1 MNRFIVAALAVCGIA
16 AGVVNAK
23 EYTLSSPDGHIR
35 LTVDTG
41 KRLAWSLM
49 HDSTKVIAPSPISLS
64 LSDGKVLGASPR
76 VKKVSTRKVDTSFAT
91 PFYKKSEVKDV
102 YNELTLRL
110 SDGLS
115 VIFRAYDDGAAYRL
129 SLDGKG
135 ARRVTSEEAM
145 FNFAGDYK
153 AFIPYVNDLRDA
165 DYPYSYSF
173 ESYYDESPISEMYAD
188 SLAIVPLLVELPHGK
203 KALIME
209 GDVEGYPGMFL
220 VKGENANSIEARFA
234 PEPLSEK
241 IGGFSE
247 LNLIPVE
254 TAPYIAKLEG
264 PVTLP
269 WRAVTVVT
277 SDSQLADSDM
287 AQRLASPSRIADTSW
302 IKPGKVA
309 WDWWNNWNVTGVDF
323 PAGINTPTYKYY
335 IDFAAENGL
344 EYIIVDEG
352 WSRESLMSPVEGID
366 IAELARYGKEK
377 GVGVI
382 LWARWRDVDKE
393 MDVAFPHY
401 AGLGIA
407 GFKVD
412 FFDRDDRRVIESM
425 TRIADAAARNRLLL
439 DLHGMKATGIQRTY
453 PNVVNFEGVKGLEN
467 YKWLPV
473 VDGKP
478 GIDVMRYDVTAP
490 FIRMAAGPM
499 DYTPGAM
506 TNAAPGNYRSIND
519 TPMSFGTRA
528 HQLAMYVV
536 YEAPLQML
544 ADSPGAYR
552 NNPESLRFIS
562 AIPTVFDETRVLAG
576 EVGEYIAVA
585 RRKGDTWYV
594 GALTSLT
601 PRDLKIPLSF
611 LAPGVTYNAVTMSD
625 GVNVNRNGA
634 DCSREERRVTSGS
647 ELDAAMA
654 SGGGFAAIITPA
666 KQSE

>member
-23 EYTLSSPDGHIR
+23 EYTLSSPDGHLR
-35 LTVDTG
+35 LTVDAG
-41 KRLAWSLM
+41 KRLTWSLM
-49 HDSTKVIAPSPISLS
+49 HDSTTVIAPSPISLS
-64 LSDGKVLGASPR
+64 ISDGKVLGASPR

-135 ARRVTSEEAM
+135 ARRVTSEEAV

-352 WSRESLMSPVEGID
+352 WSLESLMSPVEGID

-478 GIDVMRYDVTAP
+478 GVDVMRYDVTAP

-634 DCSREERRVTSGS
+634 DCRREERRVTSGS

>member
-23 EYTLSSPDGHIR
+23 EYTLSSPDGHVR
-35 LTVDTG
+35 LTVDAG
-41 KRLAWSLM
+41 KRLTWSLM
-49 HDSTKVIAPSPISLS
+49 HDSTKVITSSPISLS

-425 TRIADAAARNRLLL
+425 TRIADAAASNRLLL

-478 GIDVMRYDVTAP
+478 GVDVMRYDVTAP

-506 TNAAPGNYRSIND
+506 TNAASGNYRSIND

-536 YEAPLQML
+536 YEAQLQML

-552 NNPESLRFIS
+552 SNPESLRFIS

-601 PRDLKIPLSF
+601 PRDLKIQLSF

-634 DCSREERRVTSGS
+634 DCRREERRVTSCS

>member
-23 EYTLSSPDGHIR
+23 EYTLSSPDGHLR
-35 LTVDTG
+35 LTVDAG
-41 KRLAWSLM
+41 KRLTWSLM

-135 ARRVTSEEAM
+135 ARRVTSEEAV

-188 SLAIVPLLVELPHGK
+188 SLAIVPLLVEFPHGK

-478 GIDVMRYDVTAP
+478 GVDVMRYDVTAP

-506 TNAAPGNYRSIND
+506 TNAAAGNYRSIND

-634 DCSREERRVTSGS
+634 DCRREERRVTSCS

>member
-287 AQRLASPSRIADTSW
+287 AQRLASPSRIADASW

-352 WSRESLMSPVEGID
+352 WSLESLMSPVEGID

-439 DLHGMKATGIQRTY
+439 DLHGMKATGIQRIY

-478 GIDVMRYDVTAP
+478 GVDVMRYDVTAP

-552 NNPESLRFIS
+552 SNPESLRFIS

-585 RRKGDTWYV
+585 RRKGDKWYV

-611 LAPGVTYNAVTMSD
+611 LTPGVTYDAVTMSD

-634 DCSREERRVTSGS
+634 DCRREERRVTSCS

-654 SGGGFAAIITPA
+654 SGGGFAAIITPT

>member
-23 EYTLSSPDGHIR
+23 EYTLSSPDGHLR
-35 LTVDTG
+35 LTVDAG
-41 KRLAWSLM
+41 KRLTWSLM

-64 LSDGKVLGASPR
+64 ISDGKVLGASPR

-287 AQRLASPSRIADTSW
+287 AQRLASPSRIADTNW

-393 MDVAFPHY
+393 MDEAFPHY

-425 TRIADAAARNRLLL
+425 TKIADAAARNRLLL

-478 GIDVMRYDVTAP
+478 GVDVMRYDVTAP

-552 NNPESLRFIS
+552 SNPESLRFIS

-611 LAPGVTYNAVTMSD
+611 LAPGVAYNAVTMSD

-634 DCSREERRVTSGS
+634 DCRREERRVTSAG

>member
-23 EYTLSSPDGHIR
+23 EYTLSSPDGHLR
-35 LTVDTG
+35 LTVDAG
-41 KRLAWSLM
+41 KRLTWSLM

-64 LSDGKVLGASPR
+64 ISDGKVLGASPR

-135 ARRVTSEEAM
+135 AHRVTSEEAV
-145 FNFAGDYK
+145 FNFTGDYK
-153 AFIPYVNDLRDA
+153 SFIPYVNDLRDA

-287 AQRLASPSRIADTSW
+287 AQRLASPSRIADTNW

-352 WSRESLMSPVEGID
+352 WSLESLMSPVEGID

-552 NNPESLRFIS
+552 SNPESLRFIS

-611 LAPGVTYNAVTMSD
+611 LAPGVAYNAVTMSD

-634 DCSREERRVTSGS
+634 DCRREERRVTSAG

>member
-23 EYTLSSPDGHIR
+23 EYTLSSPDGHVR
-35 LTVDTG
+35 LTVDAG
-41 KRLAWSLM
+41 KRLTWSLM
-49 HDSTKVIAPSPISLS
+49 HDSTTVIAPSPIS
-64 LSDGKVLGASPR
+64 
-76 VKKVSTRKVDTSFAT
+76 
-91 PFYKKSEVKDV
+91 
-102 YNELTLRL
+102 
-110 SDGLS
+110 
-115 VIFRAYDDGAAYRL
+115 L

-135 ARRVTSEEAM
+135 ARRVTSEEAV
-145 FNFAGDYK
+145 FNFADDYK

-478 GIDVMRYDVTAP
+478 GVDVMRYDVTAP

-506 TNAAPGNYRSIND
+506 TNAAAGNYRSIND

-634 DCSREERRVTSGS
+634 DCRREERRVTSCS

>member
-23 EYTLSSPDGHIR
+23 EYTLSSPDGHLR

-41 KRLAWSLM
+41 KRLTWSLM
-49 HDSTKVIAPSPISLS
+49 HDSTKVIVPSPISLS

-220 VKGENANSIEARFA
+220 VKGKNANSIEARFA

-247 LNLIPVE
+247 LNLIPVK

-277 SDSQLADSDM
+277 SDSKLADSDM

-344 EYIIVDEG
+344 EYIIIDEG

-552 NNPESLRFIS
+552 SNPESLRFIS

-611 LAPGVTYNAVTMSD
+611 LAPGVAYNAVTMSD

-634 DCSREERRVTSGS
+634 DCRREERRVTSCS

>member
-23 EYTLSSPDGHIR
+23 EYTLSSPDGHVR
-35 LTVDTG
+35 LTVDAG
-41 KRLAWSLM
+41 KRLTWSLM
-49 HDSTKVIAPSPISLS
+49 HDSTTVIVPSPISLS

-76 VKKVSTRKVDTSFAT
+76 VKKVSTRKVDTSFVT

-220 VKGENANSIEARFA
+220 VKGKNANSIEARFA

-254 TAPYIAKLEG
+254 TAPYIAEIEG

-478 GIDVMRYDVTAP
+478 GVDVMRYDVTAP

-552 NNPESLRFIS
+552 SNPESLRFIS

-611 LAPGVTYNAVTMSD
+611 LAPGVAYNAVTMSD

-634 DCSREERRVTSGS
+634 DCRREERRVTSCS

>member
-23 EYTLSSPDGHIR
+23 EYTLSSPDGHVR
-35 LTVDTG
+35 LTVDAG
-41 KRLAWSLM
+41 KRLTWSLM

-135 ARRVTSEEAM
+135 ARCVTSEEAV

-153 AFIPYVNDLRDA
+153 AFIPYINDLRDA

-393 MDVAFPHY
+393 MDEAFPHY

-425 TRIADAAARNRLLL
+425 TKIADAAARNRLLL

-478 GIDVMRYDVTAP
+478 GVDVMRYDVTAP

>member
-23 EYTLSSPDGHIR
+23 EYTLSSPDAHVR
-35 LTVDTG
+35 LTVDAG
-41 KRLAWSLM
+41 KRLTWSLM
-49 HDSTKVIAPSPISLS
+49 HDSTTVIAPSPISLS

-254 TAPYIAKLEG
+254 TASYIAEIEG
-264 PVTLP
+264 TVTLP
-269 WRAVTVVT
+269 WRAVTVAT

-344 EYIIVDEG
+344 EYIIIDEG

-552 NNPESLRFIS
+552 SNPESLRFIS

-611 LAPGVTYNAVTMSD
+611 LAPGVAYNAVTMSD

-634 DCSREERRVTSGS
+634 DCRREERRVTSCS

>member
-23 EYTLSSPDGHIR
+23 EYTLSSPDGHLR
-35 LTVDTG
+35 LTVDAG
-41 KRLAWSLM
+41 KRLTWSLM

-135 ARRVTSEEAM
+135 ARRVTSEEAV

-254 TAPYIAKLEG
+254 TASYIAEIEG
-264 PVTLP
+264 TVTLP
-269 WRAVTVVT
+269 WRAVTVAT

-335 IDFAAENGL
+335 IDFATENGL
-344 EYIIVDEG
+344 EYIIIDEG

-478 GIDVMRYDVTAP
+478 GVDVMRYDVTAP

-506 TNAAPGNYRSIND
+506 TNAAAGNYRSIND

-552 NNPESLRFIS
+552 SNPESLRFIS

-585 RRKGDTWYV
+585 RREGDTWYV

-611 LAPGVTYNAVTMSD
+611 LAPGVAYNAVTMSD

-634 DCSREERRVTSGS
+634 DCRREERRVTSGS

>member
-23 EYTLSSPDGHIR
+23 EYTLSSPDGHLR
-35 LTVDTG
+35 LTVDAG
-41 KRLAWSLM
+41 KRLTWSLM

-64 LSDGKVLGASPR
+64 ISDGKVLGASPR

-287 AQRLASPSRIADTSW
+287 AQRLASPSRIADTNW

-393 MDVAFPHY
+393 MDEAFPHY

-425 TRIADAAARNRLLL
+425 TKIADAAARNRLLL

-478 GIDVMRYDVTAP
+478 GVDVMRYDVTAP

-552 NNPESLRFIS
+552 SNPESLRFIS

-594 GALTSLT
+594 GALTLLT

-611 LAPGVTYNAVTMSD
+611 LAPGVAYNAVTMSD

-634 DCSREERRVTSGS
+634 DCRREERRVTSAG

>member
-23 EYTLSSPDGHIR
+23 EYTLSSPDGHLR
-35 LTVDTG
+35 LTVDAG
-41 KRLAWSLM
+41 KRLTWSLM

-64 LSDGKVLGASPR
+64 ISDGKVLGASPR

-135 ARRVTSEEAM
+135 AHRVTSEEAV
-145 FNFAGDYK
+145 FNFTGDYK
-153 AFIPYVNDLRDA
+153 SFIPYVNDLRDA

-264 PVTLP
+264 PATLP
-269 WRAVTVVT
+269 WRAVTVTT

-344 EYIIVDEG
+344 EYIIIDEG

-552 NNPESLRFIS
+552 SNPESLRFIS

-611 LAPGVTYNAVTMSD
+611 LAPGVAYNAVTMSD

-634 DCSREERRVTSGS
+634 DCRREERRVTSAG

>member
-23 EYTLSSPDGHIR
+23 EYTLSSPDGHLR
-35 LTVDTG
+35 LTVDAG
-41 KRLAWSLM
+41 KRLTWSLM

-64 LSDGKVLGASPR
+64 ISDGKVLGASPR

-135 ARRVTSEEAM
+135 ARRVTSEEAV

-287 AQRLASPSRIADTSW
+287 AQRLASPSRIADTNW

-352 WSRESLMSPVEGID
+352 WSLESLMSPVEGID

-552 NNPESLRFIS
+552 SNPESLRFIS

-611 LAPGVTYNAVTMSD
+611 LAPGVAYNAVTMSD

-634 DCSREERRVTSGS
+634 DCRREERRVTSAG

>member
-23 EYTLSSPDGHIR
+23 EYTLSSPDGHLR
-35 LTVDTG
+35 LTVDAG
-41 KRLAWSLM
+41 KRLTWSLM

-64 LSDGKVLGASPR
+64 ISDGKVLGASPR

-135 ARRVTSEEAM
+135 ARRVTSEEAV

-277 SDSQLADSDM
+277 SDSKLADSDM

-309 WDWWNNWNVTGVDF
+309 WDWWNNWNVTGIDF

-425 TRIADAAARNRLLL
+425 TRIADAAASNRLLL

-478 GIDVMRYDVTAP
+478 GVDVMRYDVTAP

-552 NNPESLRFIS
+552 SNPESLRFIS

-601 PRDLKIPLSF
+601 PRDLKIQLSF

-634 DCSREERRVTSGS
+634 DCRREERRVTSAG
-647 ELDAAMA
+647 ELDAAMT

>member
-23 EYTLSSPDGHIR
+23 EYTLSSPDGHLR
-35 LTVDTG
+35 LTVDAG
-41 KRLAWSLM
+41 KRLTWSLM

-135 ARRVTSEEAM
+135 ARRVTSEEAV
-145 FNFAGDYK
+145 FNFAGDYN

-277 SDSQLADSDM
+277 SDSQLAESDM

-393 MDVAFPHY
+393 MDEAFPHY

-425 TRIADAAARNRLLL
+425 TKIADAAARNRLLL

-478 GIDVMRYDVTAP
+478 GVDVMRYDVTAP

-634 DCSREERRVTSGS
+634 DCRREERRVTSGS

>member
-23 EYTLSSPDGHIR
+23 EYTLSSPDGHLR
-35 LTVDTG
+35 LTVDAG
-41 KRLAWSLM
+41 KRLTWSLM

-110 SDGLS
+110 SNGLS

-135 ARRVTSEEAM
+135 ARRVTSEEAV

-264 PVTLP
+264 TVTLP

-393 MDVAFPHY
+393 MDEAFPHY

-425 TRIADAAARNRLLL
+425 TKIADAAARNRLLL

-478 GIDVMRYDVTAP
+478 GVDVMRYDVTAP

-552 NNPESLRFIS
+552 SNPESLRFIS

-611 LAPGVTYNAVTMSD
+611 LAPGVAYNAVTMSD

-634 DCSREERRVTSGS
+634 DCRREERRVTSGS

>member
-23 EYTLSSPDGHIR
+23 EYTLSSPDGHLR
-35 LTVDTG
+35 LTVDAG
-41 KRLAWSLM
+41 KRLTWSLM

-135 ARRVTSEEAM
+135 ARRVTSEEAV

-188 SLAIVPLLVELPHGK
+188 SLAIVPLLVEFPHGK

-478 GIDVMRYDVTAP
+478 GVDVMRYDVTAP

-506 TNAAPGNYRSIND
+506 TNAAAGNYRSIND

-552 NNPESLRFIS
+552 SNPESLRFIS

-634 DCSREERRVTSGS
+634 DSRREERRVTSCS

>member
-35 LTVDTG
+35 LTVDAG

-135 ARRVTSEEAM
+135 ARRVTSEEAV
-145 FNFAGDYK
+145 FNFAGDYR

-287 AQRLASPSRIADTSW
+287 AQRLASPSRIADTNW

-393 MDVAFPHY
+393 MDEAFPHY

-425 TRIADAAARNRLLL
+425 TKIADAAARNRLLL

-478 GIDVMRYDVTAP
+478 GVDVMRYDVTAP

-506 TNAAPGNYRSIND
+506 TNAASGNYRSIND

-536 YEAPLQML
+536 YEAQLQML

-552 NNPESLRFIS
+552 SNPESLRFIS

-601 PRDLKIPLSF
+601 PRDLKIQLSF

-634 DCSREERRVTSGS
+634 DCRREERRVTSCS

>member
-23 EYTLSSPDGHIR
+23 EYTLSSPDGHVR
-35 LTVDTG
+35 LTVDAG
-41 KRLAWSLM
+41 KRLTWSLM
-49 HDSTKVIAPSPISLS
+49 HDSTTVIAPSPISLS

-135 ARRVTSEEAM
+135 ARRVTSEEAV

-220 VKGENANSIEARFA
+220 VKGKNANSIEARFA

-254 TAPYIAKLEG
+254 TASYIAEIEG
-264 PVTLP
+264 TVTLP
-269 WRAVTVVT
+269 WRAVTVAT

-344 EYIIVDEG
+344 EYIIIDEG

-478 GIDVMRYDVTAP
+478 GVDVMRYDVTAP

-552 NNPESLRFIS
+552 SNPESLRFIS

-611 LAPGVTYNAVTMSD
+611 LAPGVAYNAVTMSD

-634 DCSREERRVTSGS
+634 DCRREERRVTSCS

>member
-23 EYTLSSPDGHIR
+23 EYTLSSPDGHLR
-35 LTVDTG
+35 LTVDAG
-41 KRLAWSLM
+41 KRLTWSLM
-49 HDSTKVIAPSPISLS
+49 HDSTTVIAPSPISLS

-115 VIFRAYDDGAAYRL
+115 VIFRAYDDCAAYRL

-254 TAPYIAKLEG
+254 TASYIAEIEG
-264 PVTLP
+264 TVTLP
-269 WRAVTVVT
+269 WRAVTVAT

-344 EYIIVDEG
+344 EYIIIDEG

-478 GIDVMRYDVTAP
+478 GVDVMRYDVTAP

-506 TNAAPGNYRSIND
+506 TNAAAGNYRSIND

-634 DCSREERRVTSGS
+634 DCRREERRVTSCS

>member
-23 EYTLSSPDGHIR
+23 EYTLSSPDGHVR
-35 LTVDTG
+35 LTVDAG
-41 KRLAWSLM
+41 KRLTWSLM
-49 HDSTKVIAPSPISLS
+49 HDSTTVIAPSPISLS

-135 ARRVTSEEAM
+135 ARRVTSEEAV

-220 VKGENANSIEARFA
+220 VKGKNANSIEARFA

-254 TAPYIAKLEG
+254 TASYIAEIEG
-264 PVTLP
+264 TVTLP
-269 WRAVTVVT
+269 WRAVTVAT

-344 EYIIVDEG
+344 EYIIIDEG

-552 NNPESLRFIS
+552 SNPESLRFIS

-634 DCSREERRVTSGS
+634 DCRREERRVTSCS

>member
-23 EYTLSSPDGHIR
+23 EYTLSSPDGHVR
-35 LTVDTG
+35 LTVDAG
-41 KRLAWSLM
+41 KRLTWSLM
-49 HDSTKVIAPSPISLS
+49 HDSTTVIAPSPISLS

-135 ARRVTSEEAM
+135 ARRVTSEEAV

-220 VKGENANSIEARFA
+220 VKGKNANSIEARFA

-254 TAPYIAKLEG
+254 TASYIAEIEG
-264 PVTLP
+264 TVTLP
-269 WRAVTVVT
+269 WRAVTVAT

-344 EYIIVDEG
+344 EYIIIDEG

-552 NNPESLRFIS
+552 SNPESLRFIS

-611 LAPGVTYNAVTMSD
+611 LAPGVAYNAVTMSD

-634 DCSREERRVTSGS
+634 DCRREERRVTSCS

>member
-23 EYTLSSPDGHIR
+23 EYTLSSPDGHVR
-35 LTVDTG
+35 LTVDAG
-41 KRLAWSLM
+41 KRLTWSLM
-49 HDSTKVIAPSPISLS
+49 HDSTTVIAPSPISLS

-254 TAPYIAKLEG
+254 TASYIAEIEG
-264 PVTLP
+264 TVTLP
-269 WRAVTVVT
+269 WRAVTVAT

-344 EYIIVDEG
+344 EYIIIDEG

-552 NNPESLRFIS
+552 SNPESLRFIS

-611 LAPGVTYNAVTMSD
+611 LAPGVAYNAVTMSD

-634 DCSREERRVTSGS
+634 DCRREERRVTSCS

>member
-23 EYTLSSPDGHIR
+23 EYTLSSPDGHLR

-41 KRLAWSLM
+41 KRLTWSLM
-49 HDSTKVIAPSPISLS
+49 HDSTKVIVPSPISLS

-135 ARRVTSEEAM
+135 ARRVTSEEAV
-145 FNFAGDYK
+145 FNFAGDYR

-287 AQRLASPSRIADTSW
+287 AQRLASPSRIADTNW

-393 MDVAFPHY
+393 MDEAFPHY

-425 TRIADAAARNRLLL
+425 TKIADAAARNRLLL

-478 GIDVMRYDVTAP
+478 GVDVMRYDVTAP

-506 TNAAPGNYRSIND
+506 TNAASGNYRSIND

-536 YEAPLQML
+536 YEAQLQML

-552 NNPESLRFIS
+552 SNPESLRFIS

-601 PRDLKIPLSF
+601 PRDLKIQLSF

-634 DCSREERRVTSGS
+634 DCRREERRVTSCS

>member
-23 EYTLSSPDGHIR
+23 EYTLSSPDGHLR
-35 LTVDTG
+35 LTVDAG
-41 KRLAWSLM
+41 KRLTWSLM

-135 ARRVTSEEAM
+135 ARRVTSEEAV

-188 SLAIVPLLVELPHGK
+188 SLAIVPLLVEFPHGK

-478 GIDVMRYDVTAP
+478 GVDVMRYDVTAP

-506 TNAAPGNYRSIND
+506 TNAAAGNYRSIND

-552 NNPESLRFIS
+552 SNPESLRFIS

-634 DCSREERRVTSGS
+634 DCRREERRVTSCS

>member
-23 EYTLSSPDGHIR
+23 EYTLSSPDGHVR
-35 LTVDTG
+35 LTVDAG
-41 KRLAWSLM
+41 KRLTWSLM
-49 HDSTKVIAPSPISLS
+49 HDSTTVIAPSPISLS

-135 ARRVTSEEAM
+135 ARRVTSEEAV

-220 VKGENANSIEARFA
+220 VKGKNANSIEARFA

-254 TAPYIAKLEG
+254 TASYIAEIEG
-264 PVTLP
+264 TVTLP
-269 WRAVTVVT
+269 WRAVTVAT
-277 SDSQLADSDM
+277 SDSQFADSDM

-344 EYIIVDEG
+344 EYIIIDEG

-552 NNPESLRFIS
+552 SNPESLRFIS

-611 LAPGVTYNAVTMSD
+611 LAPGVAYNAVTMSD

-634 DCSREERRVTSGS
+634 DCRREERRVTSCS

>member
-23 EYTLSSPDGHIR
+23 EYTLSSPDGHLR

-41 KRLAWSLM
+41 KRLTWSLM
-49 HDSTKVIAPSPISLS
+49 HDSTKVIVPSPISLS

-220 VKGENANSIEARFA
+220 VKGKNANSIEARFA

-247 LNLIPVE
+247 LNLIPVK

-352 WSRESLMSPVEGID
+352 WSLESLMSPVEGID

-478 GIDVMRYDVTAP
+478 GVDVMRYDVTAP

-552 NNPESLRFIS
+552 SNPESLRFIS

-585 RRKGDTWYV
+585 RREGDTWYV

-611 LAPGVTYNAVTMSD
+611 LAPGVAYNAVTMSD

-634 DCSREERRVTSGS
+634 DCRREERRVTSGS

>member
-23 EYTLSSPDGHIR
+23 EYTLSSPDGHVR
-35 LTVDTG
+35 LTVDAG
-41 KRLAWSLM
+41 KRLTWSLM
-49 HDSTKVIAPSPISLS
+49 HDSTKVITSSPISLS

-401 AGLGIA
+401 SGLGIA

-552 NNPESLRFIS
+552 SNPESLRFIS

-634 DCSREERRVTSGS
+634 DCRREERRVTSCS

>member
-23 EYTLSSPDGHIR
+23 EYTLSSPDGHVR
-35 LTVDTG
+35 LTVDAG
-41 KRLAWSLM
+41 KRLTWSLM
-49 HDSTKVIAPSPISLS
+49 HDSTTVIAPSPISLS

-135 ARRVTSEEAM
+135 ARRVTSEEAV
-145 FNFAGDYK
+145 FNFADDYK

-478 GIDVMRYDVTAP
+478 GVDVMRYDVTAP

-506 TNAAPGNYRSIND
+506 TNAAAGNYRSIND

-634 DCSREERRVTSGS
+634 DCRREERRVTSCS

>member
-23 EYTLSSPDGHIR
+23 EYTLSSPDGHLR

-41 KRLAWSLM
+41 KRLTWSLM
-49 HDSTKVIAPSPISLS
+49 HDSTKVIVPSPISLS

-344 EYIIVDEG
+344 EYIIIDEG

-552 NNPESLRFIS
+552 SNPESLRFIS

-594 GALTSLT
+594 GALTSLA

-611 LAPGVTYNAVTMSD
+611 LAPGVAYNAVTMSD

-634 DCSREERRVTSGS
+634 DCRREEHRVTSGS

>member
-23 EYTLSSPDGHIR
+23 EYTLSSPDGHVR
-35 LTVDTG
+35 LTVDAG
-41 KRLAWSLM
+41 KRLTWSLM
-49 HDSTKVIAPSPISLS
+49 HDSTTVIAPSPISLS
-64 LSDGKVLGASPR
+64 ISDGKVLGASPR

-287 AQRLASPSRIADTSW
+287 AQHLASPSRIADTSW

-478 GIDVMRYDVTAP
+478 GVDVMRYDVTAP

-552 NNPESLRFIS
+552 SNPESLRFIS

-611 LAPGVTYNAVTMSD
+611 LAPGVAYNAVTMSD

-634 DCSREERRVTSGS
+634 DCRREERRVTSGS

>member
-23 EYTLSSPDGHIR
+23 EYTLSSPDGHLR
-35 LTVDTG
+35 LTVDAG
-41 KRLAWSLM
+41 KRLTWSLM

-64 LSDGKVLGASPR
+64 ISDGKVLGASPR

-102 YNELTLRL
+102 YNEFTLRL

-287 AQRLASPSRIADTSW
+287 AQRLASPSRIADTNW

-393 MDVAFPHY
+393 MDEAFPHY

-478 GIDVMRYDVTAP
+478 GVDVMRYDVTAP

-552 NNPESLRFIS
+552 SNPESLRFIS

-634 DCSREERRVTSGS
+634 DCRREERRVTSCS

-654 SGGGFAAIITPA
+654 SGGGFAAIITPT